1 MALLTNVLRQ
11 NSRFKRT
18 INIPTHWENILKNVT
33 NMILKKK
40 GEQSRISNQKSTN
53 TCDYISVIVFC
64 TLHYLIRGGSMICG

>member
-1 MALLTNVLRQ
+1 LALLTNVLRQ

-40 GEQSRISNQKSTN
+40 GEQSRFLIKNQLTLVI
-53 TCDYISVIVFC
+53 ISV
-64 TLHYLIRGGSMICG
+64 